1 MYGTQ
6 CNETLEKKKKCPMYL
21 QKADPWPPEY
31 SDGVRSTGE
40 KTEAITFWSD
50 GNVHYLIFLM
60 ISQAYN
66 GYVKMHI
73 VHFICILLYVS

>member
-50 GNVHYLIFLM
+50 GNVHYFDFSVDNL
-60 ISQAYN
+60 S
-66 GYVKMHI
+66 GYLCLKS
-73 VHFICILLYVS
+73 LNAPLR